1 MQNNRVRRTQE
12 DRRDEAERRML
23 EAGARLVAERGLDGL
38 TLKDVGEA
46 AGYSRGLPAHHFGST
61 EQFQEILVNFVCES
75 YADGFDLRLS
85 QPGLGSFVEIVK
97 SLFSRLDDP
106 LYLCAARIV
115 LSDLSG
121 GMKRSPKIAKVRTET
136 SRALV
141 MHLREGI
148 VRGEVRSTLKPE
160 MAMTIILTGVC
171 AVLELWLS
179 DRSLDI
185 VAAGEE
191 FLAIMLHGLKANSD

>member
-1 MQNNRVRRTQE
+1 MDHTGIQPGEITAFLTDSTLCIGCKACE
-12 DRRDEAERRML
+12 
-23 EAGARLVAERGLDGL
+23 VACKEWN
-38 TLKDVGEA
+38 
-46 AGYSRGLPAHHFGST
+46 
-61 EQFQEILVNFVCES
+61 EID
-75 YADGFDLRLS
+75 ADGFDLRLS